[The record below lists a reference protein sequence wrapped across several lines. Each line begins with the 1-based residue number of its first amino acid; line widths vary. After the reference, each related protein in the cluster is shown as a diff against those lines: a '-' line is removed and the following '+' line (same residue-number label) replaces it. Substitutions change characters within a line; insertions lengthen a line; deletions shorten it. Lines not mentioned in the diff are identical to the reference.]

1 MQSLTWRPQG
11 AAHADVPP
19 VAAPPAHGAF
29 LGCLSDLAISEPHAA
44 GTACDQCLEPSC
56 NFLAAAH
63 ACQVPPLPLPCPPC
77 PPCPA
82 LLMPQLEDATDLQRL
97 IKAQWLPR
105 GLHFLQTMVAVHWLW
120 PVPPSWRALCW
131 ITLSLETKGKAV
143 CSKSVLPHQHPQP
156 PLNDTAR
163 SR

>member
-19 VAAPPAHGAF
+19 VAAPP
-29 LGCLSDLAISEPHAA
+29 PM
-44 GTACDQCLEPSC
+44 EPSWAAC
-56 NFLAAAH
+56 RIWPSVNLTPQGQHVINALSLLATFWLRRMHARCRRCRCLAH
-63 ACQVPPLPLPCPPC
+63 RAHHAQRCSCLNWQ
-77 PPCPA
+77 
-82 LLMPQLEDATDLQRL
+82 MPQICSVYSRPMAATRPAFPSDDGSCALALASTPIMARPL
-97 IKAQWLPR
+97 LNYAQPW
-105 GLHFLQTMVAVHWLW
+105 
-120 PVPPSWRALCW
+120 
-131 ITLSLETKGKAV
+131 TKGKAV